1 MPYRDSNVEQWQ
13 TLYVDKMTGSS
24 TDTLVM
30 GGFAVLFDRL
40 AAHLS
45 LGQRIYLRDDGAYY
59 TMRLRRP
66 VTRADLDE
74 LARRKPFPLVQALVT
89 AKKVEKAAAKGRN
102 LGVEV
107 TFDYEDAMER
117 RRRYAEMR
125 KALPATLRI
134 PTAVLQYHPELAA
147 IRDSC
152 KVPVELP
159 AYGAFNAFKVGDS
172 INALALAWTALPP
185 GAFAALIE
193 ALLHAFSRSP
203 NDLKTLEERLRAIHK
218 EYSLAKTVTATQL
231 QVTNPIAGKGANR
244 EKSNGMSV
252 GSLDELWPLA
262 LLKIAGYIVLAV
274 PLAVQGVK
282 DRKTYILHPREV
294 EFKGLAAVMNDFR
307 EVLWATTAIKL
318 DVLAS
323 LRFAQVFLLVKQ
335 RRLQA
340 QMEVDDDPLSIIN
353 MDAVTDLAQG
363 FDVTLS
369 KDLGS
374 AVATMNMSTIG
385 LPAWLPP
392 VSDSLAVDDALVV
405 LREHLDVMQA
415 IGNRGPTKPS
425 EEGSEEYD
433 LLRHYRDFISA
444 RGDLAP
450 FFRFT
455 TAYGPYLLAQRYRK
469 RRVAHLTVPNLEV
482 IVRSS
487 KNDDY
492 VKIINTPGFRTIAA
506 CIRAATITPQRRK
519 DEPGGTPY
527 EVRYG
532 LGQELARA
540 AKDDRGFIEALG
552 AFLQA
557 YNAENAR
564 EREKLASRYGG
575 AHHIPPHELK
585 RLRRSFRETDLDELI
600 PLIQEHD
607 AALVCSLLL
616 AYGYALGP
624 RDAASRENGEATHG
638 ADGVA
643 GASDEGD
650 AAEPAALDRLE
661 GVVATEA

>member
-1 MPYRDSNVEQWQ
+1 MPHRDTDVEQWQ
-13 TLYVDKMTGSS
+13 TLYVDRATGSS
-24 TDTLVM
+24 ADTLQA
-30 GGFAVLFDRL
+30 GGLAVLLDRFMT
-40 AAHLS
+40 HPG
-45 LGQRIYLRDDGAYY
+45 LGQRIYLRDANANYIL
-59 TMRLRRP
+59 RLRRP
-66 VTRADLDE
+66 ITRAHLDE
-74 LARRKPFPLVQALVT
+74 LARRKPFPLVRALVT
-89 AKKVEKAAAKGRN
+89 AKKVEKAAARGRN

-107 TFDYEDAMER
+107 TFDYEDAMNR
-117 RRRYAEMR
+117 RQRYAEMR
-125 KALPATLRI
+125 KALPPTLRV
-134 PTAVLQYHPELAA
+134 PAAVLQDHPELAA

-172 INALALAWTALPP
+172 INELALAWTALPS

-193 ALLHAFSRSP
+193 ALLQTFSRSP
-203 NDLKTLEERLRAIHK
+203 NDMKALEDRLRAIHK
-218 EYSLAKTVTATQL
+218 EHGLTKDVTATQL

-244 EKSNGMSV
+244 EKSNGTSV

-262 LLKIAGYIVLAV
+262 LLKVAGYIVLAV

-294 EFKGLAAVMNDFR
+294 EFGGIAAVMDDFR
-307 EVLWATTAIKL
+307 EVLWTTTAIKL

-323 LRFAQVFLLVKQ
+323 LRFAQVFLMVKQ

-340 QMEVDDDPLSIIN
+340 QVEVDEDPRSIVN
-353 MDAVTDLAQG
+353 LDAVTDLAQG

-374 AVATMNMSTIG
+374 AVATMNMATIG

-392 VSDSLAVDDALVV
+392 ASDLSTIDDALAV
-405 LREHLDVMQA
+405 LREHLDVVQA
-415 IGNRGPTKPS
+415 IGNRGPGKQS

-433 LLRHYRDFISA
+433 LLRYYRDFISA

-469 RRVAHLTVPNLEV
+469 RRVVHLTVPNLEV
-482 IVRSS
+482 IVHSS

-492 VKIINTPGFRTIAA
+492 VEIIGTPGFRNIAA

-540 AKDDRGFIEALG
+540 AKDNRGFVEALG

-564 EREKLASRYGG
+564 EREKLAGRHGG
-575 AHHIPPHELK
+575 AHRIPAHELK

-600 PLIQEHD
+600 PLIQKHD

-624 RDAASRENGEATHG
+624 RDAATREDRGAGHDADAADAT
-638 ADGVA
+638 A
-643 GASDEGD
+643 GEGD
-650 AAEPAALDRLE
+650 TTELAAPDASGDIVEAAL
-661 GVVATEA
+661 